1 MNGAKK
7 MAKQT
12 ALSVICFLG
21 FPSTR
26 LSRGMPFYAAE
37 QKNMKCRIKWLD
49 FIAGMC
55 YYN

>member
-37 QKNMKCRIKWLD
+37 QKNMKCRNKM
-49 FIAGMC
+49 A
-55 YYN
+55 